1 MLKIKSPQQA
11 NPEKLSR
18 NAVVRYEHGCVN
30 ILIVNQALYFGASLD
45 HSLINT
51 NQIRNF
57 GIPVSDNPYDSGRSF
72 GIDHEDQFIPFKTEG
87 SNFFN
92 YFLPTDDEITTFPNM
107 VLADNELEWDLHD
120 V

>member
-1 MLKIKSPQQA
+1 M
-11 NPEKLSR
+11 
-18 NAVVRYEHGCVN
+18 
-30 ILIVNQALYFGASLD
+30 
-45 HSLINT
+45 
-51 NQIRNF
+51 
-57 GIPVSDNPYDSGRSF
+57 SDNPYDSGRSF

-87 SNFFN
+87 SKNFN